1 MNGPAC
7 AFDSKRLKKTIP
19 VETLSIAWR
28 ESCNVASQ
36 SKKTAKKKYRAHLPI
51 LISHINVTLIYE
63 VRTQA
68 L

>member
-1 MNGPAC
+1 MCLRQQA
-7 AFDSKRLKKTIP
+7 SKKTIP

-36 SKKTAKKKYRAHLPI
+36 SKKQQKKNYRAHLPI